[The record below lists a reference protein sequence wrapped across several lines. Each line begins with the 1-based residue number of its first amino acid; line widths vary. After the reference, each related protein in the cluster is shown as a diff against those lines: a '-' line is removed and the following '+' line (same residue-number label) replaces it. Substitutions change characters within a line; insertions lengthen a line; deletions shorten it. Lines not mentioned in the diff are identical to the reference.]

1 MDTLDFHRVVL
12 LLDLY
17 QSLLTKKQKS
27 IMEKRFLEDYS
38 LSEIAE
44 GLSISRSAVQD
55 TIHKAMQKLEM
66 FETNLKLLSNHQEC
80 IKIVEALENTELKDS
95 QKNLLKKL
103 KDVI

>member
-12 LLDLY
+12 LFDLY

-27 IMEKRFLEDYS
+27 IMEKRFLDDYS

-66 FETNLKLLSNHQEC
+66 FETNLKLLYSHQERMSL
-80 IKIVEALENTELKDS
+80 VDALENTELKES
-95 QKNLLKKL
+95 QKTLLYKL

>member
-12 LLDLY
+12 LFDLY

-27 IMEKRFLEDYS
+27 IMEKRFLDDYS
-38 LSEIAE
+38 LSEIAD

-55 TIHKAMQKLEM
+55 TIHKAMQKLEK
-66 FETNLKLLSNHQEC
+66 FETSLKLLYSQQERMSL
-80 IKIVEALENTELKDS
+80 VDALENTELKES
-95 QKNLLKKL
+95 QKTLLYKL